1 MKDFEKNNKKLETP
15 GDFLRFWRNIN
26 RISQMDLA
34 LDAGISARHLSFVE
48 TGRSM
53 PSRELILKLSQALNL
68 PLRHRNVFLNTAGY
82 SPEYSE
88 EPLEGVKMS
97 IIRQALKHMLDKH
110 EPYPAFVINTSY
122 KILMMNK
129 GFEQLIRFYIGEN
142 ALKKYDNVMMLLFA
156 EDGLKRYIKEWSSME
171 IFLLSRIWEEIILTQ
186 NSELIKLYG
195 ELSNLK
201 ESGSFS
207 PSKIESSL
215 PVLSMTLEK
224 NSVEAS
230 FFTTVT
236 TLGTPLDLT
245 AQELRIESLFP
256 ADERTENMLSLPS

>member
-1 MKDFEKNNKKLETP
+1 MKDSEKNNKKLETP

-26 RISQMDLA
+26 RISQMNLA
-34 LDAGISARHLSFVE
+34 LDAGISPRHLSFVE

-68 PLRHRNVFLNTAGY
+68 PLRHRNVFLNTAGF
-82 SPEYSE
+82 SSEYSE
-88 EPLEGVKMS
+88 EPLESANMT
-97 IIRQALKHMLDKH
+97 IIRQALKYMLDKH

-129 GFEQLIRFYIGEN
+129 GFEQFIHFYIGEN
-142 ALKKYDNVMMLLFA
+142 ALKKYNNAMMLLFA
-156 EDGLKRYIKEWSSME
+156 DDGLKKHIKEWSGME

-186 NSELIKLYG
+186 NSELIILYG
-195 ELSNLK
+195 EISSLK
-201 ESGSFS
+201 ECKSFH

-224 NSVEAS
+224 NSIEAS

-256 ADERTENMLSLPS
+256 ADERTKNMFPLY